1 MQTRNLRRGIA
12 RASKGLMVAVSVL
25 VAATAIAQIRPLEKF
40 IHVGINPTPYGD
52 SACGLT
58 DTHLLSCWGP
68 FSPYPYI
75 SGRLDTQS
83 GAYSLQQFWM
93 GLNGVCSLMTDVST
107 GLTTPGCNGVLAKY
121 DLNYSF
127 ARQTLSEFGQS
138 IRLAN
143 GPLYFFSGIGPHQ
156 RGRKL
161 ALGMGHQCVV
171 YGATTEASSAGLVA
185 CAGFNY
191 GGVVLGLPSAPEEPA
206 STGTVAGLINIVDI
220 SISNGDL
227 FWINGNP
234 AGGGAHTCVVEGPGA
249 DQGKVKCWGR
259 NRSGQLGN
267 GQTAVSPAVGAAS
280 PVVATGI
287 STAVAVSAGSLHTCA
302 LLADTTV
309 SCWGAN
315 PDGRLGN
322 NNGAVVN
329 VPTVVAGLSGVTSVV
344 SGFTHTCAIGASG
357 NVFCWGNNDRGMLG
371 NHGFTGASSSTPQQ
385 VTGVTGATTLAVGR
399 NGACATLTN
408 GSIRCWPEAVNFP
421 AVVVPG
427 GCNMDFDGNGSVTAT
442 SDGLIGLRALFGL
455 TGTAVTNGAL
465 GAGARWSWP
474 EVHAVMTLNC
484 GIHEISR

>member
-1 MQTRNLRRGIA
+1 MQTRNLRWGIA
-12 RASKGLMVAVSVL
+12 RASKGLIVAVSVL

-40 IHVGINPTPYGD
+40 IHVGIGPSPGGG
-52 SACGLT
+52 SVCGLT
-58 DTHLLSCWGP
+58 DTHLLRCWGG
-68 FSPYPYI
+68 FLPYPTI
-75 SGRLDTQS
+75 VSGLDTQS
-83 GAYSLQQFWM
+83 GAFLQHFWM

-107 GLTTPGCNGVLAKY
+107 GFTVPGCTGVLARSVPNTIY
-121 DLNYSF
+121 
-127 ARQTLSEFGQS
+127 ARQSVGEFGQS
-138 IRLAN
+138 IIN
-143 GPLYFFSGIGPHQ
+143 GPLYFFSGTGPHT

-161 ALGMGHQCVV
+161 ALGLGHQCVV

-191 GGVVLGLPSAPEEPA
+191 EGVVLGLPSAPPEPA

-357 NVFCWGNNDRGMLG
+357 NVFCWGDNDRGMLG

-399 NGACATLTN
+399 YGACATLTN

-421 AVVVPG
+421 DVVVPG
-427 GCNMDFDGNGSVTAT
+427 DCNMDFDGNGSVSAT

-474 EVHAVMTLNC
+474 EVRAVMTLNC
-484 GIHEISR
+484 GIPGISR